1 MTATASR
8 MRNGS
13 GRARGRAGARRDARG
28 FTYVG
33 LLVLLAILGLVGAAG
48 LKMGSVLQRAAA
60 EDELLDIGA
69 AFSDALASY
78 AAATPKGQLTQPPT
92 LQELLKDPRF
102 PTIRRHLRKLF
113 VDPITGKSDWGLV
126 RLGDKDSGGII
137 GVYSL
142 SQSAPLKLSNFD
154 TRFQGFDN
162 KRHLSDWRFMAAG
175 QAAALPPALVPPAS
189 TMTVPLSLRPGGPP
203 PETPAD
209 EAPATAVPLVPAG
222 AGAPAAAAPA
232 SSEPAAAPPAEPVP
246 ERGAAPAEPAP
257 KDPAEPT
264 EPAPKDPAAAA
275 EAVDTAAPPEPRR

>member
-1 MTATASR
+1 

-13 GRARGRAGARRDARG
+13 ARAGGAVRARGRARG

-78 AAATPKGQLTQPPT
+78 AAATPQGQLTQPPT

-113 VDPITGKSDWGLV
+113 VDPITGKSEWGLV
-126 RLGDKDSGGII
+126 RLGGKDSGGII

-142 SQSAPLKLSNFD
+142 SQAAPLKVGNFD
-154 TRFQGFDN
+154 ARFQGFDN
-162 KRHLSDWRFMAAG
+162 KLHLSDWRFMATG
-175 QAAALPPALVPPAS
+175 QAAALPPPPS
-189 TMTVPLSLRPGGPP
+189 TMTVPLALRPGGPP
-203 PETPAD
+203 PE
-209 EAPATAVPLVPAG
+209 APAG
-222 AGAPAAAAPA
+222 EAPAAAAPLVPA
-232 SSEPAAAPPAEPVP
+232 DAAGAPATPPAPPSEPAPAPPTEPVP
-246 ERGAAPAEPAP
+246 PTEPASERGTTPP
-257 KDPAEPT
+257 

-275 EAVDTAAPPEPRR
+275 EATDTAAPSEPRR

>member
-13 GRARGRAGARRDARG
+13 GRAGGRAGARRDARG

-209 EAPATAVPLVPAG
+209 EAPA
-222 AGAPAAAAPA
+222 AAAPA
-232 SSEPAAAPPAEPVP
+232 SSEPAAAPRAEPVP
-246 ERGAAPAEPAP
+246 ERGAAPAEPVP